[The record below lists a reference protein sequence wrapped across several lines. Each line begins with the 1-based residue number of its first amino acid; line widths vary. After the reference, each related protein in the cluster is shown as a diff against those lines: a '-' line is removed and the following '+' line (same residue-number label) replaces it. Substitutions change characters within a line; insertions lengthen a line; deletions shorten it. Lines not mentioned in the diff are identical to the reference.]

1 MRMGSLRI
9 GVSISVVS
17 ALALAC
23 GSEDPVLRAHGA
35 AEGHEAA
42 APAVA
47 PGEGHEG
54 HGAPGVAGAPA
65 AEPSGPLPTA
75 VLPDGSRLFGTAL
88 TERAPTALSEITA
101 HPEAFADQ
109 VVHTSGT
116 IERVCQAMGCW
127 MELRAEG
134 AEPVRVPMAGH
145 SFFLPRDVAGRPA
158 EIEGRVALV
167 ALSEDRRRHLEGE
180 GATATSS
187 ALSIEATGVVV
198 R

>member
-1 MRMGSLRI
+1 MTDVRTWLSI
-9 GVSISVVS
+9 GVA
-17 ALALAC
+17 ALGLGC
-23 GSEDPVLRAHGA
+23 GGEEPALRAAAGESESSEVVEHAGHAA
-35 AEGHEAA
+35 AEAGEE
-42 APAVA
+42 VA
-47 PGEGHEG
+47 PN
-54 HGAPGVAGAPA
+54 
-65 AEPSGPLPTA
+65 GPQPTEI
-75 VLPDGSRLFGTAL
+75 LPDGGRLFGTAL
-88 TERAPTALSEITA
+88 SSERAPTALAEITA

-158 EIEGRVALV
+158 EIEGRVALI
-167 ALSEDRRRHLEGE
+167 ALSEDARRHLEGE
-180 GATATSS
+180 GATATAS